1 MRITLKKIIKAI
13 VPYGIIFLWRRRKKS
28 PSISYDGTY
37 PDPRYYAPHY
47 YGGDGEDVLLRL
59 FCGGRDKSDKKGFY
73 VDIGA
78 FHPFTYSNTQFFY
91 EVGWNGIN
99 IDANPDCIV
108 LFNKHRRRDININAG
123 VSDKCGEL
131 EFYSFLEPA
140 LNSFDRELSQSRI
153 ESGMRLKDRL
163 IVKVYTI
170 NQLLEKY
177 LPVGQHITFM
187 TIDVEGYEM
196 KILQSLD
203 FKKYAPDYFIVE
215 DLDSQYD
222 DFMDFRNSPLYIF
235 LKSKS
240 YVVIAKTRLSILFKN
255 ISKQCCD

>member
-1 MRITLKKIIKAI
+1 MEKKKEYPPAKIFS
-13 VPYGIIFLWRRRKKS
+13 GI
-28 PSISYDGTY
+28 Y
-37 PDPRYYAPHY
+37 PDPQYYAPHY

-59 FCGGRDKSDKKGFY
+59 FCGGRDKSDLKGFY

-91 EVGWNGIN
+91 ENGWNGIN
-99 IDANPDCIV
+99 IDANPDSIA
-108 LFNKHRRRDININAG
+108 LFNKHRQRDININAG

-131 EFYSFLEPA
+131 EYYSFYEPA
-140 LNSFDRELSQSRI
+140 INSFDKELSEDRI
-153 ESGMRLKDRL
+153 KNGMKLKQKSL
-163 IVKVYTI
+163 VKIYPI

-177 LPVGQHITFM
+177 LPTGQHITFM

-203 FKKYAPDYFIVE
+203 FQKYAPDYLITE

-222 DFMDFRNSPLYIF
+222 DFMEFRNSPLYIF
-235 LKSKS
+235 LKSKG
-240 YVVIAKTRLSILFKN
+240 YIVIAKTRLSILFQN
-255 ISKQCCD
+255 MSKQCCN